1 MDQSTFI
8 VIESLKSVLIEYS
21 SSRSCVVSSSALLDA
36 SESVWADMKDK
47 SKERN
52 RTFCFY

>member
-1 MDQSTFI
+1 M
-8 VIESLKSVLIEYS
+8 KSVLIEYS
-21 SSRSCVVSSSALLDA
+21 SSRSCVVSPSALLDA

-52 RTFCFY
+52 RNNRRERDNENGDAR